1 MARLLLVGRE
11 ANEPTPAL
19 SVYALD
25 KELHP
30 IAVAAVDERGDY
42 SLPEDAVQKAVLI
55 GVGARQETRQ
65 PLKRSELVLYR
76 PEQYRAVLRDEG
88 VLALARERWSM
99 LVPLF
104 WRCVS
109 GHVRRCSWLPW
120 LVEARSISSAVL
132 STAAVRSA
140 MLASTADVS
149 AVPAVQA
156 AALRPFPFP
165 FPPFRCG
172 TVCEGLVEVYQRVC
186 CWWPLVILDPRIPQI
201 IDLLEKLQ
209 PVEKIPRFP
218 PNPPDPPPFDTLP
231 LFKGG
236 ALDEAVL
243 NAPRDLAALRSLA
256 PAEQAAYIEARPYLR
271 HLLLC
276 GTPTKVGQ
284 GFIQPDGSF
293 QVCWRTFPILLRPN
307 CHFEV
312 AYVVKQ
318 VIGGQTV
325 TIYDG
330 PAAHQWY
337 GLSDTPTLTS
347 HNPRAVGCQDGNTP
361 GIDGAVIYLDAIGS
375 TDAFNLKTP
384 AEAGWDRVAAPAY
397 NDGLGF
403 PAASAAAAKGA
414 LLNRNWGGTL
424 NLRWWFTEP
433 CRGAG
438 AKYYRAS
445 VIAADA
451 AGNPQAGATRF
462 FLQPPGGAWQ
472 KLVVTS
478 GGLDLVSVPL
488 GVPPV
493 GGEANLFVIPYDADL
508 PANEEWRDAQ
518 FHAQLPTGAHAEG
531 RYLLTLEV
539 FNAAGQRLRPTGASG
554 AGVDAPFRYM
564 RWVAPGTPDVF
575 ANVPFSGLTAMLW
588 WDNRAGT
595 GDIVGLRKDGLQTS
609 GECQFLSGTAASTLA
624 VDFIAHHPEEMF
636 QLSHGITWYRGIN
649 GTSGSIPVAHPF
661 DNEGAPP
668 ATTATSN
675 PVTFGAL
682 LGPHTRCSFAIH
694 LNMALKTFDG
704 SSSLYPNGVRE
715 VAAFAIS
722 V

>member
-1 MARLLLVGRE
+1 MARLLLVGRD
-11 ANEPTPAL
+11 ANEAAPAL

-25 KELHP
+25 AELHP
-30 IAVAAVDERGDY
+30 IAVAAVDDHGEFT
-42 SLPEDAVQKAVLI
+42 LPEDAVQRAALI
-55 GVGARQETRQ
+55 GIGARQETRQ
-65 PLKRSELVLYR
+65 ALKRSELVLYR
-76 PEQYRAVLRDEG
+76 PEQYRTLLKDDNIIE
-88 VLALARERWSM
+88 LARERWSV
-99 LVPLF
+99 LIPLF

-120 LVEARSISSAVL
+120 LVEARSIASAVL
-132 STAAVRSA
+132 STATVRSA
-140 MLASTADVS
+140 LLASAADVS
-149 AVPAVQA
+149 ATTAVRA
-156 AALRPFPFP
+156 AALQPVL

-231 LFKGG
+231 LFKSG
-236 ALDEAVL
+236 ALDEAAL
-243 NAPRDLAALRSLA
+243 NAPRDLAALRSLGH
-256 PAEQAAYIEARPYLR
+256 AEQAAYIEARPYLR

-276 GTPTKVGQ
+276 GTPAKVGQ

-293 QVCWRTFPILLRPN
+293 QVCWRAFPILLRPN
-307 CHFEV
+307 CHIEV

-318 VIGGQTV
+318 VINGQTV

-330 PAAHQWY
+330 LAANRWY
-337 GLSDTPTLTS
+337 HLGDTPTLTS
-347 HNPRAVGCQDGNTP
+347 YNPRAVGCRDGDVP
-361 GIDGAVIYLDAIGS
+361 GVEGAVIYLDAIGS

-384 AEAGWDRVAAPAY
+384 TETGWDRVSAPAY
-397 NDGLGF
+397 NDGLAF
-403 PAASAAAAKGA
+403 PAATALAAKGT

-433 CRGAG
+433 CRAAG

-445 VIAADA
+445 IIAADA
-451 AGNPQAGATRF
+451 AGNPLSGATRS
-462 FLQPPGGAWQ
+462 FLTPPGGAWQ
-472 KLVVTS
+472 KLVVTGS
-478 GGLDLVSVPL
+478 GLDLVSVPL

-493 GGEANLFVIPYDADL
+493 GGEANLYIIPYEGDL

-518 FHAQLPTGAHAEG
+518 FHAQLPTTAHAEG

-554 AGVDAPFRYM
+554 PGVNAPFRYM

-575 ANVPFSGLTAMLW
+575 ANVPFAGLTAMLW

-595 GDIVGLRKDGLQTS
+595 GDIIRLRMDGLQTS
-609 GECQFLSGTAASTLA
+609 GECQFLSGDPDSTLS
-624 VDFIAHHPEEMF
+624 VDFIAHHPVEMF

-649 GTSGSIPVAHPF
+649 GTSGTIPVAHPF
-661 DNEGAPP
+661 DNEGTPP
-668 ATTATSN
+668 ATAATSD
-675 PVTFGAL
+675 PVTFAAL

-704 SSSLYPNGVRE
+704 SSSLYPNSVRE
-715 VAAFAIS
+715 VAAFALS

>member
-11 ANEPTPAL
+11 ANEPSPTL

-25 KELHP
+25 AELHP
-30 IAVAAVDERGDY
+30 IAAAPVDERGEF
-42 SLPEDAVQKAVLI
+42 SLPEDAVRRAALI
-55 GVGARQETRQ
+55 GIGARQETRQ
-65 PLKRSELVLYR
+65 ALKRSELVLYR
-76 PEQYRAVLRDEG
+76 PEQYRALLKDDNIIELV
-88 VLALARERWSM
+88 RERWS
-99 LVPLF
+99 VLF
-104 WRCVS
+104 PTFRRCVS

-120 LVEARSISSAVL
+120 LVEARDIASVTLSASAARSAL
-132 STAAVRSA
+132 LASTAAVS
-140 MLASTADVS
+140 L
-149 AVPAVQA
+149 
-156 AALRPFPFP
+156 FPR
-165 FPPFRCG
+165 FRCG
-172 TVCEGLVEVYQRVC
+172 VVCEGLVEVYQRVC
-186 CWWPLVILDPRIPQI
+186 CWWPLVILDPRIPEI
-201 IDLLEKLQ
+201 IDILDKLQ
-209 PVEKIPRFP
+209 PIERIPRFP
-218 PNPPDPPPFDTLP
+218 PTPPDPPPFDRLP

-243 NAPRDLAALRSLA
+243 NAPRDLAALRSLGHA
-256 PAEQAAYIEARPYLR
+256 DQVAYIEARPYLR
-271 HLLLC
+271 HLLRC
-276 GTPTKVGQ
+276 GTPSKVGH

-293 QVCWRTFPILLRPN
+293 QVCWRAFPLLLRAH
-307 CHFEV
+307 CHIEV

-318 VIGGQTV
+318 VIGGQTI

-330 PAAHQWY
+330 LAANQWHHL
-337 GLSDTPTLTS
+337 GDTPTLTS
-347 HNPRAVGCQDGNTP
+347 YDPRAVGCRDGDVP
-361 GIDGAVIYLDAIGS
+361 GVDGAVIYLDAIGS

-384 AEAGWDRVAAPAY
+384 TEAGWDRVSAPAY

-403 PAASAAAAKGA
+403 PAATAAAAKGA

-433 CRGAG
+433 CRAAG
-438 AKYYRAS
+438 ARYYRAS
-445 VIAADA
+445 VIAADP
-451 AGNPQAGATRF
+451 AGNPQAGATRV
-462 FLQPPGGAWQ
+462 FLAPPNGAWQ

-493 GGEANLFVIPYDADL
+493 GGEANLYTIPYEGDL

-518 FHAQLPTGAHAEG
+518 FHAQLPTGSHPEG

-539 FNAAGQRLRPTGASG
+539 FNAAGQRLRPAG
-554 AGVDAPFRYM
+554 AGGSGTDAPFKYM

-575 ANVPFSGLTAMLW
+575 ANVPFAGLTAMLW

-595 GDIVGLRKDGLQTS
+595 GDIVGLRKNGLQTS
-609 GECQFLSGTAASTLA
+609 GECQFLSGDPDSTLS
-624 VDFIAHHPEEMF
+624 VDFIAHHPVEMF

-668 ATTATSN
+668 ATLATSD
-675 PVTFGAL
+675 PVTFTAL
-682 LGPHTRCSFAIH
+682 LGPHTKCSFAIH

-704 SSSLYPNGVRE
+704 SSSLYPNAVRE
-715 VAAFAIS
+715 VAAFALS